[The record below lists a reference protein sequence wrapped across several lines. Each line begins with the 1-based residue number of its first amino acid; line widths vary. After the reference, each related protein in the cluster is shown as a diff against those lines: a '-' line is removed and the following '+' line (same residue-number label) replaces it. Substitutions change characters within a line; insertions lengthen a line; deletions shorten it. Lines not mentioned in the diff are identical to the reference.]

1 MIESGEIYKL
11 IVENVNNLVA
21 VINQDIVFEYM
32 NENVHEKLT
41 GYSNEDLLGKEVLKF
56 IHLEDHKK
64 ILHEFENSFETGMHF
79 TELRFKHKEGHFIW
93 IETNGKQ
100 FVDKDGK
107 TKVLTIS
114 RNITER
120 KLAEEKLRDSEEKYR
135 IISETA
141 YDLIIVLNQK
151 FKYEYINEN
160 AFQQILGYSKED
172 LLGKS
177 ALLFAHPDDVSNTTK
192 ILVDGFKLGK
202 GEAEFR
208 LKHRDG
214 HWIWLEGKGKIFSDN
229 DGELKAII
237 ISRDITERKLA
248 EEKLR
253 KSEEK
258 YRDLYE
264 EAPNAYFSIGNDQNI
279 IKSNKAAGKLLGYT
293 KEEFSKMRVLE
304 LYADKEN
311 GLKKA
316 QDVFKRYLQG
326 ESIQDEELQIKK
338 KNGQSIWV
346 SLTVKPIFD
355 QEGKIIESRSMVL
368 DINERKLAQE
378 ELENSY
384 KKLREMEYIINNSP
398 SIIFLWQNSEGWPV
412 EFVSKNVIQ
421 FGYTPEDF
429 YSGKVIYAD
438 IIHPDDI
445 TRVAEEVSNYS
456 NEDTAEFV
464 QEYRI
469 KTKSGQFKWI
479 DDRTWIRRDSEGN
492 ITHYQGIVLDIT
504 DHKTADEAL
513 KLSEKKYR
521 RAYNRA
527 NFYKDIFGH
536 DINNILHI
544 INSSAEIISYH
555 LGGSEKSKVIED
567 ISNIIKRQVERG
579 AKLVSNV
586 NTLSQLEEE
595 SIHTKPTEICKLM
608 HNSIDFLTKTYNDK
622 KIIVND
628 VCEEDHLIANAND
641 LLQDVFDNILI
652 NSIKYNENPTI
663 EIVIKVS
670 KTLVDG
676 KKFIK
681 MEFSDNG
688 IGVPDDRKEII
699 FKRGNRELKGS
710 KGMGIGLSLVKKI
723 MKGYDGKIWVEDKVK
738 GDYSQG
744 SNFILL
750 IPEFD

>member
-1 MIESGEIYKL
+1 
-11 IVENVNNLVA
+11 
-21 VINQDIVFEYM
+21 
-32 NENVHEKLT
+32 
-41 GYSNEDLLGKEVLKF
+41 VLKF

-107 TKVLTIS
+107 TRVLTIS

-120 KLAEEKLRDSEEKYR
+120 KLAEKKLRDSEEKYR

-177 ALLFAHPDDVSNTTK
+177 ALLFAHPDDVPKTTRV
-192 ILVDGFKLGK
+192 LFDGFKKGS

-208 LKHRDG
+208 LKHKAG
-214 HWIWLEGKGKIFSDN
+214 HWLWLEGKGKIFSDN

-237 ISRDITERKLA
+237 ISRDITERKKA
-248 EEKLR
+248 EEKL
-253 KSEEK
+253 KESEEK

-279 IKSNKAAGKLLGYT
+279 IKSNKAAGKLLGYNN
-293 KEEFSKMRVLE
+293 EEFSKMRVLE

-326 ESIQDEELQIKK
+326 ESIQDEELQMKK

-355 QEGKIIESRSMVL
+355 QEGNIIESRSMVL

-378 ELENSY
+378 ELESSY

-398 SIIFLWQNSEGWPV
+398 SIVFLWQNSEGWPV
-412 EFVSKNVIQ
+412 EFVSKNIIQ

-456 NEDTAEFV
+456 NEDTTEFI

-479 DDRTWIRRDSEGN
+479 DDRTWIRRDLEGN
-492 ITHYQGIVLDIT
+492 ITHYQGIVSDIT
-504 DHKTADEAL
+504 DHKNADEAL

-521 RAYNRA
+521 KAYNRA

-544 INSSAEIISYH
+544 INSSAELISYH
-555 LGGSEKSKVIED
+555 LGDSEKSKVIED
-567 ISNIIKRQVERG
+567 ISNIIKKQVERG

-608 HNSIDFLTKTYNDK
+608 QNSIDFLTKTYDDK

-670 KTLVDG
+670 KTLVDR

>member
-41 GYSNEDLLGKEVLKF
+41 GYSSEDLLGKDVLKF

-107 TKVLTIS
+107 TRVLTIS

-120 KLAEEKLRDSEEKYR
+120 KLAEKKLRDSEEKYR

-177 ALLFAHPDDVSNTTK
+177 ALLFAHPDDVPKTTRV
-192 ILVDGFKLGK
+192 LFDGFKKGS

-208 LKHRDG
+208 LKHKAG
-214 HWIWLEGKGKIFSDN
+214 HWLWLEGKGKIFSDN

-237 ISRDITERKLA
+237 ISRDITERKKA
-248 EEKLR
+248 EEKL
-253 KSEEK
+253 KESEEK

-279 IKSNKAAGKLLGYT
+279 IKSNKAAGKLLGYNN
-293 KEEFSKMRVLE
+293 EEFSKMRVLE
-304 LYADKEN
+304 LYDDKEN

-326 ESIQDEELQIKK
+326 ESIQDEELQMKK

-355 QEGKIIESRSMVL
+355 QEGNIIESRSMVL

-378 ELENSY
+378 ELESSY

-398 SIIFLWQNSEGWPV
+398 SIVFLWQNLEGWPV
-412 EFVSKNVIQ
+412 EFVSKNIIQ

-456 NEDTAEFV
+456 NEDTTEFI

-479 DDRTWIRRDSEGN
+479 DDRTWIRRDLEGN
-492 ITHYQGIVLDIT
+492 ITHYQGIVSDIT
-504 DHKTADEAL
+504 DHKNADEAL

-521 RAYNRA
+521 KAYNRA

-544 INSSAEIISYH
+544 INSSAELISYH
-555 LGGSEKSKVIED
+555 LGDSEKSKVIED
-567 ISNIIKRQVERG
+567 ISNIIKKQVERG

-608 HNSIDFLTKTYNDK
+608 QNSIDFLTKTYDDK

-670 KTLVDG
+670 KTLVDR

-688 IGVPDDRKEII
+688 IGVPDDRKKII

-744 SNFILL
+744 SNFIL
-750 IPEFD
+750 

>member
-41 GYSNEDLLGKEVLKF
+41 GYSSEDLLGKDVLKF

-107 TKVLTIS
+107 TRVLTIS

-120 KLAEEKLRDSEEKYR
+120 KLAEKKLRDSEEKYR

-177 ALLFAHPDDVSNTTK
+177 ALLFAHPDDVPKTTRV
-192 ILVDGFKLGK
+192 LFDGFKKGS

-208 LKHRDG
+208 LKHKAG
-214 HWIWLEGKGKIFSDN
+214 HWLWLEGKGKIFSDN

-237 ISRDITERKLA
+237 ISRDITERKKA
-248 EEKLR
+248 EEKL
-253 KSEEK
+253 KESEEK

-279 IKSNKAAGKLLGYT
+279 IKSNKAAGKLLGYNN
-293 KEEFSKMRVLE
+293 EEFSKMRVLE

-326 ESIQDEELQIKK
+326 ESIQDEELQMKK

-355 QEGKIIESRSMVL
+355 QEGNIIESRSMVL

-378 ELENSY
+378 ELESSY

-398 SIIFLWQNSEGWPV
+398 SIVFLWQNLEGWPV
-412 EFVSKNVIQ
+412 EFVSKNIIQ

-456 NEDTAEFV
+456 NEDTTEFI

-479 DDRTWIRRDSEGN
+479 DDRTWIRRDLEGN
-492 ITHYQGIVLDIT
+492 ITHYQGIVSDIT
-504 DHKTADEAL
+504 DHKNADEAL

-521 RAYNRA
+521 KAYNRA

-544 INSSAEIISYH
+544 INSSAELISYH
-555 LGGSEKSKVIED
+555 LGDSEKSKVIED
-567 ISNIIKRQVERG
+567 ISNIIKKQVERG

-608 HNSIDFLTKTYNDK
+608 QNSIDFLTKTYDDK

-670 KTLVDG
+670 KTLVDR

-688 IGVPDDRKEII
+688 IGVPDDRKKII

>member
-21 VINQDIVFEYM
+21 VINQDIVIEYM

-41 GYSNEDLLGKEVLKF
+41 GYSSEDLLGKDVLKF

-107 TKVLTIS
+107 TRVLTIS

-120 KLAEEKLRDSEEKYR
+120 KLAEKKLRDSEEKYR

-177 ALLFAHPDDVSNTTK
+177 ALLFAHPDDVPKTTRV
-192 ILVDGFKLGK
+192 LFDGFKKGS

-208 LKHRDG
+208 LKHKAG
-214 HWIWLEGKGKIFSDN
+214 HWLWLEGKGKIFSDN

-237 ISRDITERKLA
+237 ISRDITERKKA
-248 EEKLR
+248 EEKL
-253 KSEEK
+253 KESEEK

-279 IKSNKAAGKLLGYT
+279 IKSNKAAGKLLGYNN
-293 KEEFSKMRVLE
+293 EEFSKMRVLE

-326 ESIQDEELQIKK
+326 ESIQDEELQMKK

-355 QEGKIIESRSMVL
+355 QEGNIIESRSMVL

-378 ELENSY
+378 ELESSY

-398 SIIFLWQNSEGWPV
+398 SIVFLWQNLEGWPV
-412 EFVSKNVIQ
+412 EFVSKNIIQ

-456 NEDTAEFV
+456 NEDTTEFI

-479 DDRTWIRRDSEGN
+479 DDRTWIRRDLEGN
-492 ITHYQGIVLDIT
+492 ITHYQGIVSDIT

-521 RAYNRA
+521 KAYNRA

-544 INSSAEIISYH
+544 INSSAELISYH
-555 LGGSEKSKVIED
+555 LGDSEKSKVIED
-567 ISNIIKRQVERG
+567 ISNIIKKQVERG

-608 HNSIDFLTKTYNDK
+608 QNSIDFLTKTYDDK

-670 KTLVDG
+670 KTLVDR

-688 IGVPDDRKEII
+688 IGVPDDRKE
-699 FKRGNRELKGS
+699 
-710 KGMGIGLSLVKKI
+710 
-723 MKGYDGKIWVEDKVK
+723 
-738 GDYSQG
+738 
-744 SNFILL
+744 
-750 IPEFD
+750 

>member
-445 TRVAEEVSNYS
+445 TRVAEEVSNYG
-456 NEDTAEFV
+456 NEDTTEFV

-608 HNSIDFLTKTYNDK
+608 QNSIDFLSKTYDDK

>member
-21 VINQDIVFEYM
+21 VINQDIVIEYM
-32 NENVHEKLT
+32 NEHVHEKLT
-41 GYSNEDLLGKEVLKF
+41 GYSREDLLGKEVLKF

-135 IISETA
+135 IISENA

-160 AFQQILGYSKED
+160 AFQQILGYSKKD

-192 ILVDGFKLGK
+192 ILVDGFKRGK

-208 LKHRDG
+208 LKHKDG
-214 HWIWLEGKGKIFSDN
+214 HWLWLEGKGKIFSDN

-264 EAPNAYFSIGNDQNI
+264 EAPNAYFSFGNDQNI
-279 IKSNKAAGKLLGYT
+279 IKSNKATGKLLGYT

-316 QDVFKRYLQG
+316 QNVFKRYLQG
-326 ESIQDEELQIKK
+326 ESIQDEELQMKK

-355 QEGKIIESRSMVL
+355 QEGNIIESRSMVL

-378 ELENSY
+378 ELESSY

-398 SIIFLWQNSEGWPV
+398 SIVFLWQNSEGWPV
-412 EFVSKNVIQ
+412 EFVSKNIIQ

-456 NEDTAEFV
+456 NEDTTEFV

-504 DHKTADEAL
+504 DHKNADEAL

-521 RAYNRA
+521 KAYNRA

-608 HNSIDFLTKTYNDK
+608 QNSIDFLTKTYDDK

-670 KTLVDG
+670 KTLVDR